1 MNGICMLCF
10 GPWLKRCIIF
20 WHARCPCSRG
30 KRPVTYLDMDTVG
43 ANANDTDRDISL
55 FWIKHIPYF
64 WYWLQAVYFCCTIW
78 STVGIH
84 WQFNLFFFLW
94 LFLFPSVN
102 AVLFNDFCGL
112 CLMCTLGVFAI
123 LNDLTQ
129 LLFNKTRSHGHTGE
143 VSCCSLK

>member
-84 WQFNLFFFLW
+84 WHSLICFFCDFSCFHQWMPYCSMTFVDFVWCVRLEYLQFSMIW
-94 LFLFPSVN
+94 LNYFSTKLDHTV
-102 AVLFNDFCGL
+102 
-112 CLMCTLGVFAI
+112 I
-123 LNDLTQ
+123 LA
-129 LLFNKTRSHGHTGE
+129 KSAAAP
-143 VSCCSLK
+143 